1 MIINDETAKY
11 IAAHAADDIRTLAL
25 KKVPEGVDLPLALTQ
40 IDGRQRATKKLPS
53 LAATDGIVYP
63 PHISLEQCSSEL
75 TAIYKAELAKRL
87 CGESLIDLT
96 GGFGIDFIYMSKSFT
111 RATYVERQEILCD
124 VAREN
129 FALLGMDNAHIINAD
144 GTEYLK
150 EMQPTDIIYIDP
162 ARRDKSGART
172 FAISDCT
179 PDVLGILPE
188 LKAKSQHII
197 IKLSPMLDWRKA
209 VSDLGGG
216 VSEVHIVSA
225 EGECKELLLVVGN
238 KIIISPTVHCV
249 NLGTKEK
256 SFVYTNNST
265 LHTPHSSI
273 ENHSSLPTPH
283 SSLLYIPNPSIM
295 KAGCFNDICERYGV
309 QQVSANSHI
318 FLSDKEV
325 EDFPGKCYAI
335 DDISTMNK
343 RELRQKLADIKQAN
357 IATRNFPLSPVELRK
372 KLKLADGG
380 DTYIFATTTSANN
393 HILFICRKA

>member
-1 MIINDETAKY
+1 MIINDETARY
-11 IAAHAADDIRTLAL
+11 IAAHADDDIRTLAL
-25 KKVPEGVDLPLALTQ
+25 RKVPEGVDLPLALTQ

-53 LAATDGIVYP
+53 LAATEGTVYP

-75 TAIYKAELAKRL
+75 TATYKAELAQRL
-87 CGESLIDLT
+87 GGESLTDLT
-96 GGFGIDFIYMSKSFT
+96 GGFGIDFIYMSNVFV
-111 RATYVERQEILCD
+111 RATYVERQEILCS

-129 FALLGMDNAHIINAD
+129 FALLGMANATIVNGD

-179 PDVLGILPE
+179 PDILGILPE
-188 LKAKSQHII
+188 LRAKARHII
-197 IKLSPMLDWRKA
+197 VKLSPMLDWRKA

-225 EGECKELLLVVGN
+225 DGECKELLLVVGN
-238 KIIISPTVHCV
+238 EATSYPTIHCV

-256 SFVYTNNST
+256 PFVYTNNSS
-265 LHTPHSSI
+265 LHTPYSPLKRPKLNIQHSK
-273 ENHSSLPTPH
+273 LF
-283 SSLLYIPNPSIM
+283 LPNPSIM
-295 KAGCFNDICERYGV
+295 KAGCFDELCERYGV
-309 QQVSANSHI
+309 QQVADNSHI
-318 FLSDKEV
+318 FLSDKEI
-325 EDFPGKCYAI
+325 EGFPGKCYVI

-343 RELRQKLADIKQAN
+343 RELRQKLAGIKQAN
-357 IATRNFPLSPVELRK
+357 IATRNFPLSPIELRK

-393 HILFICRKA
+393 HILFICRKY